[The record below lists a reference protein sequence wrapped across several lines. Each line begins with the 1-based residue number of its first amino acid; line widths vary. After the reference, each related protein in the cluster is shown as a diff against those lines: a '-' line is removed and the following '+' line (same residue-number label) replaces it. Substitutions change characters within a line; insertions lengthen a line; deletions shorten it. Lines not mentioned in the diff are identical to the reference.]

1 MSRKNAS
8 EFWESKVQTDAFF
21 ELLKVSG
28 HSRPE
33 LSRTLTE
40 EEWGAIYQQAQ
51 KQALAGVLFD
61 VVSALPR
68 EQQPPKALLMKWYGL
83 ALQIRRRNLQ
93 LNVTAAKVYARFR
106 KHGFRAAI
114 LKGQGVALLYP
125 NPLSRTCG
133 DIDIWVEG
141 TRKGILKYLYGT
153 SKPLHVVYHNTPLTL
168 SDNTEVEVHFTPS
181 WMNNFCTNYRLQ
193 RFFKRTAE
201 AQFTHE
207 VELPEGAG
215 RIAMPTAAFNR
226 VYILVHIYRHLF
238 GEGIGLRQLMDYY
251 YVLRQGFTEQE
262 RKATENVLK
271 DLGMWRFVR
280 AVMYVMQKVFGLPQ
294 ENMLAEPDEKEG
306 KFFLNEVMMAG
317 NFGHYDRRIVRKVNE
332 SMGSRFVRMT
342 KRNLRFWRSYPSEVF
357 CTPLFKVWHTCWRKY
372 HGY

>member
-1 MSRKNAS
+1 MNDEKTGI
-8 EFWESKVQTDAFF
+8 KLFF
-21 ELLKVSG
+21 ELLKAAGCSQ
-28 HSRPE
+28 PE
-33 LSRTLTE
+33 LSYTLTE
-40 EEWGAIYQQAQ
+40 EEWTDIYKLAQ

-68 EQQPPKALLMKWYGL
+68 EQQPPKALLMNWYGL
-83 ALQIRRRNLQ
+83 ALQIRRWNLQ
-93 LNVTAAKVYARFR
+93 LNVTAAKVYAQFL
-106 KHGFRAAI
+106 KQGFRATI
-114 LKGQGVALLYP
+114 LKGQGMALLYP
-125 NPLSRTCG
+125 NPLSRTSG

-141 TRKGILKYLYGT
+141 SRERILKDLFGDGKRGRVLYHHT
-153 SKPLHVVYHNTPLTL
+153 EIFF
-168 SDNTEVEVHFTPS
+168 SDQTELEVHFTPS

-193 RFFKRTAE
+193 RFFKRMAE

-215 RIAMPTAAFNR
+215 RIAVPTAAFNR

-251 YVLRQGFTEQE
+251 YVLRQGCTEKE
-262 RKATENVLK
+262 RKATVNVLK
-271 DLGMWRFVR
+271 DLGMWRFVK
-280 AVMYVMQKVFGLPQ
+280 AVMYVMQEVFGLPQ

-306 KFFLNEVMMAG
+306 RFLLDEVMKAG
-317 NFGHYDRRIVRKVNE
+317 NFGHYDQRMVRKAHE
-332 SMGSRFVRMT
+332 SLGSRFVRLT
-342 KRNLRFWRSYPSEVF
+342 KRNMRFWRSYPSEVF

>member
-1 MSRKNAS
+1 MRTGH
-8 EFWESKVQTDAFF
+8 EDFF
-21 ELLKVSG
+21 ELLKVAG
-28 HSRPE
+28 HSRSE
-33 LSRTLTE
+33 LSRALTE

-61 VVSALPR
+61 VVSALPKA
-68 EQQPPKALLMKWYGL
+68 QQPPKALLMKWYGM

-106 KHGFRAAI
+106 KHGFRTAI
-114 LKGQGVALLYP
+114 LKGQGMALLYP

-133 DIDIWVEG
+133 DIDIWVKG
-141 TRKGILKYLYGT
+141 SRKRILKDLFGDGKRGRVLY
-153 SKPLHVVYHNTPLTL
+153 HH
-168 SDNTEVEVHFTPS
+168 TELFLPDQTELEVHFTPS
-181 WMNNFCTNYRLQ
+181 WMNNFSTNYRLQ
-193 RFFKRTAE
+193 HFFKRMAE
-201 AQFTHE
+201 EQFTHE

-215 RIAMPTAAFNR
+215 RIAVPTAAFNR

-251 YVLRQGFTEQE
+251 YVLRQGCTEQE
-262 RKATENVLK
+262 REATVNVLK
-271 DLGMWRFVR
+271 DLGMWHFVK
-280 AVMYVMQKVFGLPQ
+280 AVMYVMQEVFGLPQ

-306 KFFLNEVMMAG
+306 SFLLDEVMKAG
-317 NFGHYDRRIVRKVNE
+317 NFGHYDQRMVRKAHE
-332 SMGSRFVRMT
+332 SLGSRFVRLT

>member
-8 EFWESKVQTDAFF
+8 EFWENKVQTDAFF
-21 ELLKVSG
+21 ELLKVVG
-28 HSRPE
+28 HSRSE
-33 LSRTLTE
+33 LSRALTE

-61 VVSALPR
+61 VVSALPKA
-68 EQQPPKALLMKWYGL
+68 QQPPKALLMKWYGM

-106 KHGFRAAI
+106 KHGFRTAI
-114 LKGQGVALLYP
+114 LKGQGMALLYP

-141 TRKGILKYLYGT
+141 SRKRILKDLFGDGKRGRVLY
-153 SKPLHVVYHNTPLTL
+153 HH
-168 SDNTEVEVHFTPS
+168 TELFLPDQTELEVHFTPS
-181 WMNNFCTNYRLQ
+181 WMNNFSTNYRLQ
-193 RFFKRTAE
+193 HFFKRTAE

-215 RIAMPTAAFNR
+215 RIAVPTAAFNR

-280 AVMYVMQKVFGLPQ
+280 AVMYVMQEVFGLSQ

-306 KFFLNEVMMAG
+306 CFLLNEVMMAG